1 MGEMMQLY
9 IPAQIENFIKSM
21 KIEEIKDGHCSG
33 DLVYKV
39 ENKYILKISENIQRL
54 EREKKINDYLK
65 DKLPVSESV
74 AFEIE
79 KDRAY
84 YLKTMVQGESLLEK
98 KYLENPHLTAEILA
112 KAIKMIHSID
122 TNGCEFYNGESKGN
136 VFVHGDMCLPNVLA
150 IGEEVGGIID
160 TESCGLGDPWIDYA
174 WCIWSFEYNMG
185 TKEYTPILLEK
196 LGIEFDE
203 EKYKQYINE
212 EELK

>member
-1 MGEMMQLY
+1 MQAYITGQVEMW
-9 IPAQIENFIKSM
+9 IKNM
-21 KIEEIKDGHCSG
+21 NITEIKDGHCSG

-39 ENKYILKISENIQRL
+39 ADRYILKVSENISRL

-150 IGEEVGGIID
+150 IGDEVSGIID

-185 TKEYTPILLEK
+185 TKEYTTMLLEK

-203 EKYKQYINE
+203 GKYKQYIDE
-212 EELK
+212 EVLS

>member
-1 MGEMMQLY
+1 MINMPRE
-9 IPAQIENFIKSM
+9 IEKIIENMNIT
-21 KIEEIKDGHCSG
+21 EIKEGHCSG

-65 DKLPVSESV
+65 DKLPVSEGV

-79 KDRAY
+79 NDQAY
-84 YLKTMVQGESLLEK
+84 YLKTMVSGESLLAE
-98 KYLENPHLTAEILA
+98 KYLNNPTLTAEIIA

-122 TNGCEFYNGESKGN
+122 INGCEVYNGESIGN

-150 IGEEVGGIID
+150 IGNEVSGIID

-185 TKEYTPILLEK
+185 TKKYTPILLEK

>member
-1 MGEMMQLY
+1 MTY
-9 IPAQIENFIKSM
+9 TPHKIRKFIENMDIA
-21 KIEEIKDGHCSG
+21 EIKDGHCSG

-79 KDRAY
+79 NDRAY

-98 KYLENPHLTAEILA
+98 KYLENPYLTAEILA

-150 IGEEVGGIID
+150 RGNEVSGIID
-160 TESCGLGDPWIDYA
+160 TESCGIGDSWIDYA

-185 TKEYTPILLEK
+185 TKVYTPILLEK

>member
-1 MGEMMQLY
+1 MQIY
-9 IPAQIENFIKSM
+9 IPSEIQKYIKNM
-21 KIEEIKDGHCSG
+21 NIEEITEGHVSG

-39 ENKYILKISENIQRL
+39 ADKYILKTSGNIQRL
-54 EREKKINDYLK
+54 EREKDINDYLK

-74 AFEIE
+74 AFVVENE
-79 KDRAY
+79 QAF

-112 KAIKMIHSID
+112 KAIKMIHSVNTAD
-122 TNGCEFYNGESKGN
+122 CEIYNEESEGN

-150 IGEEVGGIID
+150 IGNKVSGIID
-160 TESCGLGDPWIDYA
+160 TESCGLGDAWIDYA

-196 LGIEFDE
+196 LGIEFDDT
-203 EKYKQYINE
+203 KYKQYINE
-212 EELK
+212 EEL